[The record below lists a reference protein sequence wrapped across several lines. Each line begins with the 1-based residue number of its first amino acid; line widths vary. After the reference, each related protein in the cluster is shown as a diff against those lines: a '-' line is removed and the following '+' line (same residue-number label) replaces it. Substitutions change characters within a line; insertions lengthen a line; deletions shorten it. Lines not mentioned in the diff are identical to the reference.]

1 MKIIEE
7 QKKNEVLKILKS
19 NVQKLTIK
27 AVIPESTLTEKA
39 KNEFSKSKEI
49 KKKVIDRENL
59 VYRTN

>member
-19 NVQKLTIK
+19 NVQKLTTK

-49 KKKVIDRENL
+49 KKK
-59 VYRTN
+59 

>member
-7 QKKNEVLKILKS
+7 QKKKNEVLKILKS

-49 KKKVIDRENL
+49 KKK
-59 VYRTN
+59 